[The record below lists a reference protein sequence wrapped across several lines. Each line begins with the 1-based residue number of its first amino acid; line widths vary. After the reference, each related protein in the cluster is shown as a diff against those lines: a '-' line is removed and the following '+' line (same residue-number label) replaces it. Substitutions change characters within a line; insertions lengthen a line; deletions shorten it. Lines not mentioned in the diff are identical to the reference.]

1 MDIKVGIENNGMHA
15 CKAKTQMLE
24 QTRGVYEV
32 GVYLMSERFE
42 WRERLNKTLFRD
54 SR

>member
-1 MDIKVGIENNGMHA
+1 MQSQDTDALANK
-15 CKAKTQMLE
+15 
-24 QTRGVYEV
+24 GVYEV